1 MMSDT
6 SPRPE
11 HGTRNAGRSRIAI
24 LGGGI
29 GSLITAFELSSHAGW
44 QDRHDITIY
53 QMGWR
58 LGGKCASG
66 VNTECADRI
75 QEHGI
80 HVFYGFYENIFR
92 VVRACYDEL
101 GRHPDAP
108 LSTWEDALRP
118 MPCVMNSERVDG
130 RWDFWE
136 LPCPPNDRVPGDG
149 GELDAPWQYVAR
161 ILGWVTHAMVRLSRA
176 AERTVEG
183 EAGGGGSLA
192 QLLERGHAL
201 ARRLAADPSQPPSDS
216 RKVLLGILDRTAGAL
231 RRSPVTEALRRLR
244 IAGDLMI
251 AMARGLLA
259 DGLIEPPYDWF
270 KIDHLDFR
278 EWLSRHGA
286 SPETLRSALCEGL
299 YASALCAGA
308 RQIGAGTF
316 AHAILRMVFTY
327 KGSVLWQ
334 LQAGM
339 ADAVVAPLYL
349 VLRRRGVKF
358 EFFHSV
364 HRLELSADRRRVERI
379 VMDRQATPKGVTYE
393 PLVDVRGLPC
403 WPAAPRYEQ
412 LIEGERLRIEGHD
425 LEDWWT
431 AWPNV
436 GTVTLE
442 AGRDFDRAVLG
453 ISIGAFPYICKE
465 LMDDPTNPR
474 LRAMVENVK
483 TTATQALQL
492 WLTPSLSGLGWS
504 GKSPILI
511 PYAAPFDT
519 WGDMS
524 HLLGRERWAAPHPCG
539 SLHYLCAALDDDEP
553 LPPRHDHGYHA
564 RQNARV
570 KQNALRWLSES
581 APGLWPR
588 AASTNAPGEL
598 NWHLLVDPEE
608 RAGEARLDG
617 QFWTAPANPSDRYV
631 LSAPGTNR
639 YRLRADE
646 SGYENLLFAGDWVLT
661 ALSIGAVEAAT
672 MAGMQAARAIDG
684 RCRKAYGDWLP
695 DRPTPGSAPLRGRT
709 PYLVQDGSLTVP
721 APIGLDIHAYV
732 FLLDASHERLTALC
746 DRYLNLG
753 GDTVYKPLGPFV
765 ILYCA
770 TVDNHPEVDRIGW
783 CREKDFGF
791 WVPLLAG
798 TVTRGRF
805 HPDRVVTYTPYIWV
819 DNGAA
824 LIAGREVFGFA
835 KQLARL
841 EMPDRAGPDRFS
853 VDALVLPRYSPD
865 APMAVRRVLEIERR
879 DTGRQEGRRGGRPVL
894 EPAAALGRALGAA
907 AHGMLDLAPFALNY
921 GQTLRREGMR
931 MVFLKQMPDATDG
944 QRACYQAIIE
954 AQLPVLSGFS
964 GGPLDGDRL
973 VRIRRYDSLRI
984 VENLGLDPG
993 AERAEEATL
1002 RPRLQGFAKFQSRIE
1017 PGVEVWRAA

>member
-1 MMSDT
+1 MSDT
-6 SPRPE
+6 SLRQE
-11 HGTRNAGRSRIAI
+11 HGTRNAGPERIAI

-29 GSLITAFELSSHAGW
+29 GSLVTAFELSSHPGW
-44 QDRHDITIY
+44 KDRHDITIY

-66 VNTECADRI
+66 VNTERADRI

-92 VVRACYDEL
+92 VVRACYEEL

-108 LSTWEDALRP
+108 LATWQDALKP
-118 MPCVMNSERVDG
+118 MPCVMNAERVDG

-161 ILGWVTHAMVRLSRA
+161 ILGWASLALRKLSRA

-183 EAGGGGSLA
+183 ELGRAGSLV
-192 QLLERGHAL
+192 QLLDRGHAL
-201 ARRLAADPSQPPSDS
+201 ARSLATAPWQHPSDGW
-216 RKVLLGILDRTAGAL
+216 KVLLGILDRLAGAL
-231 RRSPVTEALRRLR
+231 RRSPATEALRRLW
-244 IAGDLMI
+244 ITGDLLI
-251 AMARGLLA
+251 AMARGILA
-259 DGLIEPPYDWF
+259 DRLIEPPYDWF

-278 EWLSRHGA
+278 EWLSLHGA
-286 SPETLRSALCEGL
+286 SPETLRSAVCEGL
-299 YASALCAGA
+299 YASALCTGA

-316 AHAILRMVFTY
+316 AHAVLRMIFTY
-327 KGSVLWQ
+327 KGSLLWQ
-334 LQAGM
+334 LQAGTG
-339 ADAVVAPLYL
+339 DAIVAPLYL
-349 VLRRRGVKF
+349 VLRRRGVRF

-364 HRLELSADRRRVERI
+364 NRLELSADRSRVERI
-379 VMDRQATPKGVTYE
+379 VMDRQATPKGAAYE
-393 PLVDVRGLPC
+393 PLVDVGGLPC

-412 LIEGERLRIEGHD
+412 LVEGERLRAEGHD
-425 LEDWWT
+425 LEDWWA
-431 AWPNV
+431 AWPNA

-453 ISIGAFPYICKE
+453 IAIGAFPYICKE
-465 LMDDPTNPR
+465 LLDDPGNPR
-474 LRAMVENVK
+474 FRAMVENVK
-483 TTATQALQL
+483 TTATQSLQL

-504 GKSPILI
+504 GTSPIMI

-524 HLLGRERWAAPHPCG
+524 HLLARERWAAPHPCG
-539 SLHYLCAALDDDEP
+539 SLHYFSAALDDDEP
-553 LPPRHDHGYHA
+553 LPPRDDHGHHA

-570 KQNALRWLSES
+570 KQNALRWLRES
-581 APGLWPR
+581 AAGLWPR
-588 AASTNAPGEL
+588 AATTDAPGGL
-598 NWHLLVDPEE
+598 DWHLLVDPED

-631 LSAPGTNR
+631 LSAPGTSR
-639 YRLRADE
+639 ARLRADE

-661 ALSIGAVEAAT
+661 ALSIGSVEAAA

-695 DRPTPGSAPLRGRT
+695 ERATPASAPPRRRT
-709 PYLVQDGSLTVP
+709 PYLVQDGSLAVA
-721 APIGLDIHAYV
+721 APIGLDIHATV
-732 FLLDASHERLTALC
+732 FVLDASLERLTALC

-753 GDTVYKPLGPFV
+753 GDTVYRPLGPFV

-770 TVDNHPEVDRIGW
+770 TVDNHPEVDRVGW
-783 CREKDFGF
+783 CRERDFGF

-819 DNGAA
+819 DNGTA
-824 LIAGREVFGFA
+824 LIAGREIFGFA

-841 EMPDRAGPDRFS
+841 ELPDGAGPDRFS
-853 VDALVLPRYSPD
+853 VDALVVPRYSPGS
-865 APMAVRRVLEIERR
+865 PMVVRRVLEIERR
-879 DTGRQEGRRGGRPVL
+879 DPATQDRRQGGRSRL
-894 EPAAALGRALGAA
+894 EPASALGLALGAA
-907 AHGMLDLAPFALNY
+907 VQGARDLAPFALTY
-921 GQTLRREGMR
+921 GQTVRREGMR
-931 MVFLKQMPDATDG
+931 MVFLKQLPDVTDG
-944 QRACYQAIIE
+944 RSACYQAIVE
-954 AQLPVLSGFS
+954 AQLPVIGGVS
-964 GGPLDGDRL
+964 GGLLDGDHL
-973 VRIRRYDSLRI
+973 VHIRRYDSLRI

-1002 RPRLQGFAKFQSRIE
+1002 RPRLQGFARFRSRIE
-1017 PGVEVWRAA
+1017 PGVEIWRAA